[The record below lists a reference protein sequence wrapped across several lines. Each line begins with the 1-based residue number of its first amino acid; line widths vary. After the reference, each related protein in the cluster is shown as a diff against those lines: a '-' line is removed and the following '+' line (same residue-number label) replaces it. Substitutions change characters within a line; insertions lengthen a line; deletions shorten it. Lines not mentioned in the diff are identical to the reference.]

1 MLRAGT
7 LRGPGLALAAL
18 CAAAS
23 AAKSGTGARS
33 PPAYCASAGNA
44 RAAARAAVRASGMA
58 AETGAIFIRFLHS
71 RVDGRNASSVRLL
84 RGDEATPAPA

>member
-1 MLRAGT
+1 
-7 LRGPGLALAAL
+7 
-18 CAAAS
+18 
-23 AAKSGTGARS
+23 
-33 PPAYCASAGNA
+33 
-44 RAAARAAVRASGMA
+44 MA